1 MYKLLDGRKTKEEIQ
16 EKIKNELKTLADS
29 QLPILGILQVGNLE
43 ESNIYIK
50 HKLNIAHSLGL
61 KTNFIKLEENATE
74 KTIKEAIKKL
84 NEETTGFIIQLP
96 IQTNNVK
103 NINDLLNEI
112 KIEKDIDGLNEV
124 NQKSNFVL
132 NKKSFLP
139 ATALGIIILLK
150 KYNIDFESMN
160 IGVVGQS
167 KIVGKPLSDFFEQSN
182 ARVRRYDINTSKDD
196 IYKNDL
202 IVVST
207 GSRGCLNDVKLKDN
221 VILVDV
227 GIHRIENKIVGDIEV
242 DKIKESV
249 SYLTPVPGGVGPMTI
264 VGLILN
270 LIKAFDIQNGTNI
283 FSKIINEF

>member
-1 MYKLLDGRKTKEEIQ
+1 MYKLLDGKKTKEEIQ

-112 KIEKDIDGLNEV
+112 KIEKDIDGLHEV

-150 KYNIDFESMN
+150 KYNIDFENMN

-167 KIVGKPLSDFFEQSN
+167 KIVGKPLSDFFEQRN

-242 DKIKESV
+242 DKIKESI

-283 FSKIINEF
+283 FSKITNEF

>member
-29 QLPILGILQVGNLE
+29 QLPILGVLQVGNLE

-112 KIEKDIDGLNEV
+112 KIDKDIDGLNEI

>member
-112 KIEKDIDGLNEV
+112 KVEKDIDGLNEV

-150 KYNIDFESMN
+150 KNNIDFESMN